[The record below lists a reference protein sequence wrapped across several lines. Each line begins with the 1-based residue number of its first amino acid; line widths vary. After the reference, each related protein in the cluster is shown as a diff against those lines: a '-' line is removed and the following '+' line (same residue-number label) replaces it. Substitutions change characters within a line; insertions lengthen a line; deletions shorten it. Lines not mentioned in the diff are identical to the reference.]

1 MILDLRKRFSYG
13 ACHIEAVLRRKGF
26 AISHRRIEKLFLRNG
41 LVKPN
46 VKKQKSR
53 KWVRY
58 ELPHPNDMWHTDWT
72 HDPFTEKHF
81 SVYIDDRTRLITSYG
96 LFSRATSENSIALL
110 KTGIAKY
117 GKPKSVMTDHG
128 SQYYANSPNSEQENT
143 QFRTVLDVLGIKH

>member
-1 MILDLRKRFSYG
+1 
-13 ACHIEAVLRRKGF
+13 
-26 AISHRRIEKLFLRNG
+26 
-41 LVKPN
+41 
-46 VKKQKSR
+46 
-53 KWVRY
+53 
-58 ELPHPNDMWHTDWT
+58 MWHTDWT

-128 SQYYANSPNSEQENT
+128 SQYYANAPNSEQENT
-143 QFRTVLDVLGIKH
+143 QFRIVLDVLGIKHYGSILTFVLRPLIYVFIQQDF